1 MLRVLVN
8 GADGRMGSQVVK
20 AVFED
25 PELEVAGGISIT
37 HVGEDVGDIAGVG
50 HLGLAIRNDL
60 GAALDDIKPDVVV
73 DFTTPKVIFN
83 NAKTCIEHGIN
94 MVVGTTGLTADQRDE
109 LNALALEKKTSIFI
123 APNFSIGAVL
133 MMKLSTEVAPY
144 LPDVEIIELHHNN
157 KLDAPSGTAIMTADK
172 IEAARKA
179 AGAKPAPDKTHE
191 SLDGARGAS
200 VAGIPIHSVR
210 LPGYVAHQQVLF
222 DNPPRLDGP
231 QVLHARRRLSRQKSK
246 LPSGLDLW
254 TGKLFIKEPLGE
266 EVCYDKRT
274 GSSDFRCHRCCRP
287 GIYPLDRR
295 TQIPVQQVEVISIVP
310 FGWQEIDRQRPGIY
324 G

>member
-25 PELEVAGGISIT
+25 PELEIAGGISIT

-50 HLGLAIRNDL
+50 HLGLTIRDDL

-83 NAKTCIEHGIN
+83 NAKTCIEHCVN
-94 MVVGTTGLTADQRDE
+94 MVVGTTGLTAEQRHE
-109 LNALALEKKTSIFI
+109 LHALALEKKTSIFI

-172 IEAARKA
+172 IDAARKE
-179 AGAKPAPDKTHE
+179 AG
-191 SLDGARGAS
+191 GARGAS
-200 VAGIPIHSVR
+200 VDGIPIHSVR
-210 LPGYVAHQQVLF
+210 LPGYIAHQQVLF
-222 DNPPRLDGP
+222 GGYGELLTIRHDSMDRKSFMPGV
-231 QVLHARRRLSRQKSK
+231 VLAVKK
-246 LPSGLDLW
+246 
-254 TGKLFIKEPLGE
+254 
-266 EVCYDKRT
+266 V
-274 GSSDFRCHRCCRP
+274 SSRP
-287 GIYPLDRR
+287 GL
-295 TQIPVQQVEVISIVP
+295 T
-310 FGWQEIDRQRPGIY
+310 FGLENY
-324 G
+324 L